1 MVCNTRLNGA
11 EVVLEGD
18 SLADAARHAFERA
31 KKDNLVFVH
40 PYEDPLVIAGQ
51 GTCALEMLEAMPD
64 LDVLVVP
71 VGGGGLIAG
80 ATVAA
85 KGLNE
90 QIKDHGVESTT
101 YPSMHQRLEGLPVKV
116 GGETIAEGI

>member
-51 GTCALEMLEAMPD
+51 GTCAPEMLEAMPD

-71 VGGGGLIAG
+71 VGGRGLIAG
-80 ATVAA
+80 VGIGA
-85 KGLNE
+85 KGLQEN
-90 QIKDHGVESTT
+90 IKIYGVASGT
-101 YPSMHQRLEGLPVKV
+101 YP
-116 GGETIAEGI
+116 